1 LKELFEKAM
10 DDVKEE
16 EEEEKPEK
24 IDIEKTQQE
33 KIEEEKFNKV
43 CDDIKENIVDDVDDR
58 KKMEL
63 NRMVNNIFGVLLSL
77 KQNGDFNLA
86 ENRYLNDL
94 HSVIYEEHADAFREI
109 NSILFN
115 ICTK

>member
-1 LKELFEKAM
+1 MKDLFEKTINT
-10 DDVKEE
+10 KEE
-16 EEEEKPEK
+16 ELEEEKAEK
-24 IDIEKTQQE
+24 IEIEKTPKE

-43 CDDIKENIVDDVDDR
+43 CEGLKENIVDDVDER
-58 KKMEL
+58 KKHEL